1 MLDLDRPGGF
11 LSGVLNPDDLRSYFG
26 VLWGPL
32 GEKLE
37 DLQEMMDVCTALIT
51 S

>member
-26 VLWGPL
+26 VLWG
-32 GEKLE
+32 KLE